1 MEKKSKKS
9 ATRKVNKYH
18 KKFKVDMTFE
28 NAIGKI
34 VNQPPKNIQKPKQN

>member
-9 ATRKVNKYH
+9 ATKKINKYD

-28 NAIGKI
+28 NAIDKL
-34 VNQPPKNIQKPKQN
+34 VNQPPKNSKKDKK

>member
-9 ATRKVNKYH
+9 ATKKINKYD

-28 NAIGKI
+28 NAIGKL
-34 VNQPPKNIQKPKQN
+34 VNQPPKNKKKTNR

>member
-9 ATRKVNKYH
+9 ATKKINKYD

-28 NAIGKI
+28 NAISKL
-34 VNQPPKNIQKPKQN
+34 VNQPPKNKKK